1 MEVIMRPKG
10 QKRTI
15 PIFHYFSIE
24 DLVPE
29 DHILRIIDNVVDF
42 SFVHNLVK
50 ECYCSDNGRPGVDPE
65 LVFRM
70 ILIGYLYNLSEKRLC
85 EEVKMHVAYRWFCK
99 LSFDDN
105 VPDRSTLNKLRN
117 HRWASVNLF
126 ETIMHTIV
134 QQCID
139 AGLVSGK
146 HLGVDGTQIRANA
159 SIKSLEP
166 IVVPMPLDD
175 YLHEL
180 NPIDDDKEVTH
191 PQDKDFHGTSLSNKT
206 HRSKTDPDARLYRKS
221 KGKEASLS
229 YIGHNLI
236 DTKSRVILATRAT
249 HASRSSEPMAALDML
264 SDLENF
270 PDLCHKVKTLA
281 ADQGYG
287 SGTFIADVLDRSITP
302 HIPLLANKKPE
313 PIPSWK
319 NKTFKPH
326 IQAQRNEKI
335 RLVKARNYARFISL
349 TSEYKVSQKLR
360 KRTEHVFA
368 EAKICHGL
376 ARARCR
382 GKRSLQDQLYM
393 TATIQNVKRLVSFS
407 KKKLTSVLESTISHT
422 SISSS
427 YLSFDF
433 SNINNLLF
441 DSFHSMINKF
451 KTFIVSWVYLTCLK
465 Y

>member
-1 MEVIMRPKG
+1 MRPKEKERS
-10 QKRTI
+10 Q
-15 PIFHYFSIE
+15 PIFHYFCIE

-29 DHILRIIDNVVDF
+29 DHILRIIDKVVDF
-42 SFVHNLVK
+42 SFVHDLVK
-50 ECYCSDNGRPGVDPE
+50 ECYCPDNGRPGVYPE
-65 LVFRM
+65 LVVRM
-70 ILIGYLYNLSEKRLC
+70 ILVGYLYNLSEKRLC
-85 EEVKMHVAYRWFCK
+85 EEVKMHAAYRWFCK
-99 LSFDDN
+99 LSFDDT

-126 ETIMHTIV
+126 EKIMHNIV
-134 QQCID
+134 QQCVD

-180 NPIDDDKEVTH
+180 NLINDDKKDMH

-236 DTKSRVILATRAT
+236 DTKSRVILATKAT
-249 HASRSSEPMAALDML
+249 HASRSNEPMAALDML

-281 ADQGYG
+281 ADKGYG
-287 SGTFIADVLDRSITP
+287 SGTFIADVLDRNITP
-302 HIPLLANKKPE
+302 HIPLLANEKEE
-313 PIPSWK
+313 PVPSWK
-319 NKTFKPH
+319 NRTFKPH
-326 IQAQRNEKI
+326 IQAQRNEKV
-335 RLVKARNYARFISL
+335 RLIKARNYARLLSS
-349 TSEYKVSQKLR
+349 TPEYKLSQKLR

-376 ARARCR
+376 DRARCR

-393 TATIQNVKRLVSFS
+393 TATVQNVKRLVSFS
-407 KKKLTSVLESTISHT
+407 KRKLKSVLAGTLNHISMPL
-422 SISSS
+422 SCLS
-427 YLSFDF
+427 YNFSKVNDF
-433 SNINNLLF
+433 LF
-441 DSFHSMINKF
+441 DSFQSIRNKF
-451 KTFIVSWVYLTCLK
+451 KTFILIRVYLPCLK
-465 Y
+465 H

>member
-1 MEVIMRPKG
+1 MEAIMNPKERERS
-10 QKRTI
+10 Q
-15 PIFHYFSIE
+15 PVFHYFRIE

-29 DHILRIIDNVVDF
+29 DHILRMIDKIVDF
-42 SFVHNLVK
+42 SFIREMVK
-50 ECYCSDNGRPGVDPE
+50 ECYCPDNGRPGVDSE
-65 LVFRM
+65 LVVRM

-85 EEVKMHVAYRWFCK
+85 EEVKMHAAYRWFCR
-99 LSFDDN
+99 LCFDDK

-117 HRWASVNLF
+117 HKWASVNLF
-126 ETIMHTIV
+126 EKIMRNIV
-134 QQCID
+134 QQCVD

-180 NPIDDDKEVTH
+180 NLTSDGKKDTH
-191 PQDKDFHGTSLSNKT
+191 PQDKDFHGTKLSNQT

-249 HASRSSEPMAALDML
+249 YATRSTEPAAALDML

-270 PDLCHKVKTLA
+270 PDLSHKVKTLA
-281 ADQGYG
+281 ADKGYG
-287 SGTFIADVLDRSITP
+287 SSTFIADVLDRNITP
-302 HIPLLANKKPE
+302 HIPLLASEKPE
-313 PIPSWK
+313 PVPFWK
-319 NKTFKPH
+319 RRTFKPH

-335 RLVKARNYARFISL
+335 RLVKARNYARS
-349 TSEYKVSQKLR
+349 TSSTYEYKISQKLR
-360 KRTEHVFA
+360 KRTEHIFA

-376 ARARCR
+376 GRARCR
-382 GKRSLQDQLYM
+382 GKRSLQYQLYM
-393 TATIQNVKRLVSFS
+393 TATVQNIKRLVSFNKRKIKS
-407 KKKLTSVLESTISHT
+407 VFAGTLNHISLHSSRLYFSFFNANDLFFDYFRSMSVKLK
-422 SISSS
+422 
-427 YLSFDF
+427 
-433 SNINNLLF
+433 N
-441 DSFHSMINKF
+441 
-451 KTFIVSWVYLTCLK
+451 FILIRVYLPCLK

>member
-1 MEVIMRPKG
+1 MEVIMSPKE
-10 QKRTI
+10 QKRSQ
-15 PIFHYFSIE
+15 PMFHYFNIE

-29 DHILRIIDNVVDF
+29 DHILRIIDNVIDF

-50 ECYCSDNGRPGVDPE
+50 ESYCSDNGRPGVNPE
-65 LVFRM
+65 LVVRM
-70 ILIGYLYNLSEKRLC
+70 ILVGYLYNLSEKRLC
-85 EEVKMHVAYRWFCK
+85 EEVKMHAAYRWFCK
-99 LSFDDN
+99 LSFDDT

-126 ETIMHTIV
+126 EKIMHTIV

-166 IVVPMPLDD
+166 IIVPMPLDD
-175 YLHEL
+175 YLREL
-180 NPIDDDKEVTH
+180 NLIHKNKEDTH

-270 PDLCHKVKTLA
+270 PDLNHKVKTLA
-281 ADQGYG
+281 ADRGYG
-287 SGTFIADVLDRSITP
+287 SGTFIADVLDRNITP
-302 HIPLLANKKPE
+302 HIPLLANEKPE
-313 PIPSWK
+313 SIPSWK
-319 NKTFKPH
+319 NRTFKLH
-326 IQAQRNEKI
+326 IQTHRNEKI
-335 RLVKARNYARFISL
+335 RLVKARNYARFISS
-349 TSEYKVSQKLR
+349 TSEYTVSQILR

-376 ARARCR
+376 SRARCR
-382 GKRSLQDQLYM
+382 GIRSLQDQLYM
-393 TATIQNVKRLVSFS
+393 TATVQNVKRLVSFS
-407 KKKLTSVLESTISHT
+407 KRKLKSILAGTQNHISML
-422 SISSS
+422 
-427 YLSFDF
+427 LSFNF
-433 SNINNLLF
+433 TNVYNLLF
-441 DSFHSMINKF
+441 NPINLMINKF
-451 KTFIVSWVYLTCLK
+451 KNFTNIRVYLPCLK